1 MIMDWNA
8 LEECKNVNNP
18 RWRNIKAKSVKEYNH
33 EYYMKV
39 TKEKRKKN
47 KDLAEVI
54 NYGNDE

>member
-1 MIMDWNA
+1 MDWNA

-47 KDLAEVI
+47 KDLGGIYEYRI
-54 NYGNDE
+54 